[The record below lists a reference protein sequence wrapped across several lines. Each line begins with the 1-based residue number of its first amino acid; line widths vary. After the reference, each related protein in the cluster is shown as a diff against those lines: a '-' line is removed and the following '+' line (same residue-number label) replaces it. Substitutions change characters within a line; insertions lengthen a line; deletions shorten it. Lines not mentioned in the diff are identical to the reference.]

1 MKPSCKT
8 CVHCLKG
15 ADGVPKCFHSDLTQ
29 IVTFET
35 PACSHY
41 ILSEAMLFGAHAASL
56 DRARKLH
63 ADFCN
68 HLFFPHPCTPTAK
81 TLDISHAERRLKFA
95 RKRLAED
102 PTSLEAVLDC
112 EVAEFLLDFALGH
125 HAHALSEA
133 GDIIAV
139 LYRALNLE
147 VKTKKESNRDH

>member
-1 MKPSCKT
+1 MKPTCKT

-15 ADGVPKCFHSDLTQ
+15 ADGVPKCFHSGLTQ

-41 ILSEAMLFGAHAASL
+41 ILSEAMLFGAHTASL

-63 ADFCN
+63 ADFCDHAITFHGN
-68 HLFFPHPCTPTAK
+68 PILAK
-81 TLDISHAERRLKFA
+81 LDIFHAKRRLKYA
-95 RKRLAED
+95 REALAED

-112 EVAEFLLDFALGH
+112 EEFLLDFALGH

-147 VKTKKESNRDH
+147 IRRKQK

>member
-1 MKPSCKT
+1 MSPTCRT
-8 CVHCLKG
+8 CVHCIKG
-15 ADGVPKCFHSDLTQ
+15 ADGVPKCFHSGLTQ
-29 IVTFET
+29 TVTFET

-41 ILSEAMLFGAHAASL
+41 ILSEAMLFGAHTASL

-63 ADFCN
+63 ADFCDHVITGHGN
-68 HLFFPHPCTPTAK
+68 PVIAK
-81 TLDISHAERRLKFA
+81 TLDISAAERRLKYA
-95 RKRLAED
+95 RKALAED

-147 VKTKKESNRDH
+147 IKNKKESDRDN